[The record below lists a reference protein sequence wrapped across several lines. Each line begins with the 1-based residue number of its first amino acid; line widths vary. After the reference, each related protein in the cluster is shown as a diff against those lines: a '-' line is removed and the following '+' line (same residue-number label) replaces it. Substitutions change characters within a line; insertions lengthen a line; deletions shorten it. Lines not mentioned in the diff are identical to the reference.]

1 MYNEKVLQ
9 LFSNPKNVGIIK
21 GANGVGEAGKVEDGA
36 YIKLYILVEDD
47 IIINAKYKAF
57 GGVAM
62 ITAGSVVTQLL
73 KGKSIDEALT
83 IKVEDINKVLE
94 LPEQMLQAC
103 EVAQQSIISAI
114 KEYYKK
120 KEKESK
126 ENK

>member
-9 LFSNPKNVGIIK
+9 LFANPKNVGIIK

-47 IIINAKYKAF
+47 IILNARYKVF
-57 GGVAM
+57 GGVA
-62 ITAGSVVTQLL
+62 IIAAGSIVTQLI

-83 IKVEDINKVLE
+83 IKVEDINKTLE
-94 LPEQMLQAC
+94 LPSQMLPIC
-103 EVAQQSIISAI
+103 EIAQQSIISAI